1 MIDESDSH
9 HALMVQLDGKLFL
22 SPLDKKKVQKVL
34 DIATGSGLW
43 AM

>member
-1 MIDESDSH
+1 M
-9 HALMVQLDGKLFL
+9 MVQLDGQLYL

-34 DIATGSGLW
+34 DVGTGSGLW